1 MVITLEKYLDLL
13 AELEKITNEVE
24 EDGEEKQK
32 VTSSDE
38 TTETPVSMTLIEEL
52 LFNVLE
58 KHRDLGTL
66 PSYEE
71 TQVIIALDQLN
82 RSYQK

>member
-13 AELEKITNEVE
+13 AELEEITREVE
-24 EDGEEKQK
+24 EDSKEEQE
-32 VTSSDE
+32 VTYSSE

-58 KHRDLGTL
+58 KHRDLCTL